1 MFRVLVPGLVL
12 TFLCCSSAS
21 ADTFDEYQLAESVTL
36 PGGGG
41 VFDFLNDGR
50 MIVLAIDEVYIE
62 TAIRSREF
70 VSLGTL
76 ADAEIPPFGAA
87 FLRASPDGQ
96 RVAVGNNGFGA
107 GAAVGLFELVADG
120 GVIDVTWYEVQHFE
134 AAWYDDDILLL
145 TAGFG
150 ETVVTALDFSDP
162 DNAINTTIIAN
173 VGGASA
179 GVAVD
184 GEGNLFTGN
193 GFQINGPSETGWI
206 KAFTH
211 ADWTAVLKGAAPL
224 DFEADGVLV
233 VDVLSASALGFDG
246 EGNLHV
252 GGGDFGTGDL
262 NYAAVVRASAVANA
276 LDDGGPAD
284 PDDSAQVRRLDPDG
298 KNGANFYDV
307 NFNAVSCGLFIREGD
322 ALYAYQGTSPFAAQV
337 VEYVEGTGVGNDFI
351 SGDPFNDPTTALGRP
366 TVDTTGDG
374 FNIPL
379 DESVPLVAVNS
390 AFRAFE
396 IVSVGSGGHLTL
408 KFNHPVQ
415 DDACNPYGV
424 DFIIFGNSFH
434 LVGGGAP
441 WANDDP
447 NMTTVS
453 GALFAEPG
461 LVSVSQDGLV
471 WFVFD
476 DGPFADDFAPTLGR
490 IYDPENPD
498 PKLGEWNE
506 WWGQPTDPTR
516 PLDPTLMPTIL
527 DGLSVADAAEFYD
540 GSAGGTGFDLAALGL
555 DWIQYVRIE
564 HGGSGVPE
572 IDAIADVA
580 SAVGGSDADLDGDG
594 MVGAADL
601 DLLLGSWGPCDC
613 CPADLDGNG
622 TVGAF
627 DLALLLGDW
636 G

>member
-12 TFLCCSSAS
+12 AFLFCSSAS

-36 PGGGG
+36 PAGGG
-41 VFDFLNDGR
+41 VFDFLDDGR
-50 MIVLAIDEVYIE
+50 MIVLAVDEVYIE

-70 VSLGTL
+70 EFLGTL
-76 ADAEIPPFGAA
+76 ADAEIPSYGAA
-87 FLRASPDGQ
+87 FLRVSPDGQ
-96 RVAVGNNGFGA
+96 RVAAGNNGFGA
-107 GAAVGLFELVADG
+107 GAAVGLFEPIAKG
-120 GVIDVTWYEVQHFE
+120 GVVDVIWYEVQHFE

-162 DNAINTTIIAN
+162 ENVVNTTIIAN

-184 GEGNLFTGN
+184 PQGNLYTGN
-193 GFQINGPSETGWI
+193 GFRINGPSETGWI
-206 KAFTH
+206 KAFAH
-211 ADWTAVLKGAAPL
+211 ADWTAVLDDADAL
-224 DFEADGVLV
+224 DFEDRGVLV
-233 VDVLSASALGFDG
+233 VDVLSASALGFDS

-262 NYAAVVRASAVANA
+262 NYVAVVRASAVANA
-276 LDDGGPAD
+276 LEGGGPAD
-284 PDDSAQVRRLDPDG
+284 PDDPAHVRRLDPD
-298 KNGANFYDV
+298 KQNEFNFYDV
-307 NFNAVSCGLFIREGD
+307 NINAVSCELLIREGD
-322 ALYAYQGTSPFAAQV
+322 ALYAYHGTNPYGAEV
-337 VEYVEGTGVGNDFI
+337 VDYEEGGGVGNDI
-351 SGDPFNDPTTALGRP
+351 ITGAPFNDPTTALGRP

-396 IVSVGSGGHLTL
+396 LVSIGTGGRLTL

-424 DFIIFGNSFH
+424 DFIIFGNSFQ
-434 LVGGGAP
+434 VSGGGQP
-441 WANDDP
+441 WANGDP
-447 NMTTVS
+447 NATIVS
-453 GALFAEPG
+453 GALFAEPA
-461 LVSVSQDGLV
+461 LVSVSQDGLN
-471 WFVFD
+471 WFAFD

-498 PKLGEWNE
+498 AEVGEWNE
-506 WWGQPTDPTR
+506 WWGQPTDATR
-516 PLDPTLMPTIL
+516 PLNPESMPASLGGMT
-527 DGLSVADAAEFYD
+527 VADAAEFYD

-564 HGGSGVPE
+564 PNGSGIPE
-572 IDAIADVA
+572 IDAVADVA
-580 SAVGGSDADLDGDG
+580 PAAGGSDPDLDGDG
-594 MVGAADL
+594 MVGPFDL
-601 DLLLGSWGPCDC
+601 ALLLGNWGPCDC

-627 DLALLLGDW
+627 DLALLLGNW